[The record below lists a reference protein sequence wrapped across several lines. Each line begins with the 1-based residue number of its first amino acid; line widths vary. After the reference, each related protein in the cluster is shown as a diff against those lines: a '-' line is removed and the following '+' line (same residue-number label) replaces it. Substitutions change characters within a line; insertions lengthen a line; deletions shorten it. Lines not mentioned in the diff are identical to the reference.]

1 MAEADLSNKNL
12 GAGGAIIV
20 GAWISHRDN
29 GALTSLNVS
38 KNALCGID
46 ENGFGVFD
54 ASGVIAL
61 ADAIGK
67 HQ

>member
-1 MAEADLSNKNL
+1 MDSCYNTTK
-12 GAGGAIIV
+12 
-20 GAWISHRDN
+20 

-38 KNALCGID
+38 NNALCGID
-46 ENGFGVFD
+46 EDGDGDFD
-54 ASGVIAL
+54 ASGLIAL

>member
-1 MAEADLSNKNL
+1 MDIGCCYYNTTK
-12 GAGGAIIV
+12 
-20 GAWISHRDN
+20 

-38 KNALCGID
+38 KSALCGIN
-46 ENGFGVFD
+46 EWGQGTYD